1 MADDKPTIS
10 TMQRAF
16 ARRLAGPCR
25 VFSSAAAA
33 TNHAAVSDAL
43 TLGGDSRLLLDAA
56 HGWNKYFCPPR
67 PVVDNAV
74 LRGSCTCSPPTADGY
89 AHALERHAALE
100 PHRGS
105 ADYATHFE
113 AEMESVRS
121 RLGRSLGLSEGT
133 GIVLAA
139 SGTDAEYVPLAIA
152 QELYPGAT
160 VHSVLA
166 AKEEVGSGCVEAA
179 AGEYFDPYAPYARC
193 EKGARLAGFEG
204 VVLHAVAS
212 RAKDGSVVDTA
223 AAMASAVADGA
234 AAAAETSWVVR
245 VVTGTKT
252 GFTSS
257 ALDLPAQMAERAF
270 TVVDACQTRLQ
281 PSAVRAHLDAGAMVM
296 VTGSKFMQGAAFSGA
311 VLIPPALMTR
321 LAAGAASAPPLPAG
335 MADFFSTFEVP
346 VELGHWRAQLHS
358 MPNEGALARWHTAL
372 PQMERMAA
380 VGDARRTALEEAW
393 TAGVVSLVEASGNLE
408 VLTTEMGIVSIR
420 CKKADGSGYHA
431 MDDLRRVHPWLASDV
446 SAAPA
451 APAAAGTKVFLGQPV
466 KITSEQAVLRI
477 ALGAE
482 LLAEIDDGNYDQA
495 SEAPPVEKL
504 SWAIREF
511 DAIKKWDDARK

>member
-1 MADDKPTIS
+1 
-10 TMQRAF
+10 
-16 ARRLAGPCR
+16 
-25 VFSSAAAA
+25 
-33 TNHAAVSDAL
+33 
-43 TLGGDSRLLLDAA
+43 
-56 HGWNKYFCPPR
+56 
-67 PVVDNAV
+67 
-74 LRGSCTCSPPTADGY
+74 
-89 AHALERHAALE
+89 
-100 PHRGS
+100 
-105 ADYATHFE
+105 
-113 AEMESVRS
+113 
-121 RLGRSLGLSEGT
+121 
-133 GIVLAA
+133 
-139 SGTDAEYVPLAIA
+139 
-152 QELYPGAT
+152 
-160 VHSVLA
+160 
-166 AKEEVGSGCVEAA
+166 
-179 AGEYFDPYAPYARC
+179 
-193 EKGARLAGFEG
+193 
-204 VVLHAVAS
+204 
-212 RAKDGSVVDTA
+212 
-223 AAMASAVADGA
+223 
-234 AAAAETSWVVR
+234 
-245 VVTGTKT
+245 
-252 GFTSS
+252 
-257 ALDLPAQMAERAF
+257 
-270 TVVDACQTRLQ
+270 
-281 PSAVRAHLDAGAMVM
+281 MVM

-346 VELGHWRAQLHS
+346 AELGHWRAQLHS

>member
-1 MADDKPTIS
+1 MRSWCIT
-10 TMQRAF
+10 
-16 ARRLAGPCR
+16 RRRRGRGILRELAID
-25 VFSSAAAA
+25 AAA
-33 TNHAAVSDAL
+33 TTSRRPRRCSAPWLAGFAGSVPRIQLRGGRHNHAAVSDAP
-43 TLGGDSRLLLDAA
+43 TLGGDSRRSHRRRLEQVL
-56 HGWNKYFCPPR
+56 CPPL
-67 PVVDNAV
+67 PGVVDNAEGCAV
-74 LRGSCTCSPPTADGY
+74 RDASSPPSADGY
-89 AHALERHAALE
+89 AHALERHAALV

-139 SGTDAEYVPLAIA
+139 RTDEYVLP
-152 QELYPGAT
+152 QSRRSST
-160 VHSVLA
+160 RRWHSVLA

-179 AGEYFDPYAPYARC
+179 AGEYFDPRAACARC

-204 VVLHAVAS
+204 VVPHAVAS

-296 VTGSKFMQGAAFSGA
+296 VTGSKFMQGAATSGA
-311 VLIPPALMTR
+311 VLIPPAPPGAP
-321 LAAGAASAPPLPAG
+321 AAGAAGAAAARRDGRLLLDVRGARR
-335 MADFFSTFEVP
+335 AR
-346 VELGHWRAQLHS
+346 HWRAQLHLRAERGR
-358 MPNEGALARWHTAL
+358 PRALAHG
-372 PQMERMAA
+372 AA
-380 VGDARRTALEEAW
+380 
-393 TAGVVSLVEASGNLE
+393 
-408 VLTTEMGIVSIR
+408 
-420 CKKADGSGYHA
+420 ADGAHG
-431 MDDLRRVHPWLASDV
+431 RR
-446 SAAPA
+446 
-451 APAAAGTKVFLGQPV
+451 
-466 KITSEQAVLRI
+466 R
-477 ALGAE
+477 
-482 LLAEIDDGNYDQA
+482 
-495 SEAPPVEKL
+495 
-504 SWAIREF
+504 
-511 DAIKKWDDARK
+511 

>member
-1 MADDKPTIS
+1 M
-10 TMQRAF
+10 
-16 ARRLAGPCR
+16 
-25 VFSSAAAA
+25 
-33 TNHAAVSDAL
+33 
-43 TLGGDSRLLLDAA
+43 
-56 HGWNKYFCPPR
+56 
-67 PVVDNAV
+67 
-74 LRGSCTCSPPTADGY
+74 
-89 AHALERHAALE
+89 
-100 PHRGS
+100 
-105 ADYATHFE
+105 
-113 AEMESVRS
+113 
-121 RLGRSLGLSEGT
+121 
-133 GIVLAA
+133 
-139 SGTDAEYVPLAIA
+139 
-152 QELYPGAT
+152 
-160 VHSVLA
+160 
-166 AKEEVGSGCVEAA
+166 
-179 AGEYFDPYAPYARC
+179 
-193 EKGARLAGFEG
+193 
-204 VVLHAVAS
+204 AS

-346 VELGHWRAQLHS
+346 AELGHWRAQLHS